1 MVKECWKLMCNQ
13 LHGQL
18 VGPNKKEI
26 TEEEIEKERIRIR
39 DEARSPPPSAVSTHL
54 LSDISHVACA
64 NIETTCA

>member
-39 DEARSPPPSAVSTHL
+39 DEARSPPHP
-54 LSDISHVACA
+54 LSQPICYLTYHMLHAR
-64 NIETTCA
+64 T

>member
-39 DEARSPPPSAVSTHL
+39 DEARSPPPIRCLNPSA
-54 LSDISHVACA
+54 I
-64 NIETTCA
+64 